1 MIRERERQASRIFG
15 IIISILSVLIFIGS
29 FYVTG
34 YFLNSYL
41 IYNSEYLILA
51 FLIIPLWYIGINQ
64 SNLSKFYRSN
74 HNLTIVVESGLFVVT
89 GSSFLALFQLM
100 LNLTQVNNYVII
112 IFAILDFVI
121 INTLLLL
128 TFRYYKVM
136 ANKGLNVQNIILIA
150 DSSCVDFIEK
160 LEQHKE
166 WGYNINTIISDS
178 EIIDEI
184 FSRRYKVI
192 KGVDKLSH
200 LIRQEVIDEV
210 LYCSSIIN
218 QEDIRNL
225 IYTCEEIGVIFRL
238 QSSFVHMPSTRTH
251 LTYYDGIP
259 FLTFTNTPA
268 YQLSHHWKLVL
279 DILVSFFILL
289 IWAPIIIL
297 IAIVIKT
304 SSNGPVIFKQKRV
317 GLRGRT
323 FEIYKFRTMVNDAEK
338 QRAFLEMQNEM
349 DGPAFKMK
357 NDPRI
362 TKVGG
367 VLRKTGLDEIPQFFN
382 VLNGDMSL
390 VGPRPPLPSEVS
402 KYERW
407 QLRRLSMRP
416 GITCIWQIAPNR
428 NNINFNEWMKLD
440 LQYIDSWSLKLD
452 MILLFKTFQTVIR
465 GSGQ

>member
-1 MIRERERQASRIFG
+1 MTREREKQAGRIFG
-15 IIISILSVLIFIGS
+15 IIISIMSVLIFIGS
-29 FYVTG
+29 FHLTG
-34 YFLNSYL
+34 YFLKGYL
-41 IYNSEYLILA
+41 IYHSEYLIIAL
-51 FLIIPLWYIGINQ
+51 LIIPLWYIGINQ
-64 SNLSKFYRSN
+64 SNLTKFYRSR
-74 HNLTIVVESGLFVVT
+74 LSFTIVMETGLFVIT
-89 GSSFLALFQLM
+89 GSGFLTLFQVG
-100 LNLTQVNNYVII
+100 LNLGNINNYVII
-112 IFAILDFVI
+112 CFAVLDFLA

-128 TFRYYKVM
+128 TSRYYKKLAV
-136 ANKGLNVQNIILIA
+136 KGLNVQNIILIA
-150 DSSCVDFIEK
+150 DSNCVDFIEK

-166 WGYNINTIISDS
+166 WGYNIHTILTDS
-178 EIIDEI
+178 GIIEEI
-184 FSRRYKVI
+184 FGTRYKVI
-192 KGVDKLSH
+192 SGVDSLPH
-200 LIRQEVIDEV
+200 LLRQDIIDEV
-210 LYCSSIIN
+210 LYCSSNIN
-218 QEDIRNL
+218 HEEIKNL

-268 YQLSHHWKLVL
+268 NQFSHHWKFVV
-279 DILVSFFILL
+279 DILASFFILL
-289 IWAPIIIL
+289 IWAPVIVV

-304 SSNGPVIFKQKRV
+304 SSKGPVIFKQKRV
-317 GLRGRT
+317 GLRGRI

-367 VLRKTGLDEIPQFFN
+367 ILRKTGLDEIPQFFN

-452 MILLFKTFQTVIR
+452 MILLIKTVQTVIR